1 MMSTNTFFSI
11 TTIAAL
17 LVGIAFFTLAERK
30 VLAIKSTPIK
40 KAWATFSL
48 LMALPILIGSSTNPL
63 DPALQFFESI
73 VWSDGIGANQL
84 VRLFKL
90 FLDAVNTANRC
101 SNDQQLEL
109 VCTHLQTLLTAMN
122 QKFIRSPMPE
132 RWIAGI
138 NAGNIRPW
146 AVDVLNYPNLA
157 EAQPGLCLISH
168 FMRWC
173 LEHEDAL
180 RNLASQI
187 SK

>member
-1 MMSTNTFFSI
+1 MMSTNPSFLI

-17 LVGIAFFTLAERK
+17 LVGIALFTTAERK
-30 VLAIKSTPIK
+30 VLAIKPAPIK
-40 KAWATFSL
+40 TWATFSL

-63 DPALQFFESI
+63 DPAMQFFESI
-73 VWSDGIGANQL
+73 VWSDGIGAKQL
-84 VRLFKL
+84 VKLFKL
-90 FLDAVNTANRC
+90 FLDATNTANRC

-138 NAGNIRPW
+138 NVGNVRPW
-146 AVDVLNYPNLA
+146 AADVLNYPNLA

-180 RNLASQI
+180 RNLSLTNQ
-187 SK
+187 

>member
-30 VLAIKSTPIK
+30 TSAIKPVPA

-48 LMALPILIGSSTNPL
+48 LTALPILIGGSTNPF
-63 DPALQFFESI
+63 DPALQFFASI
-73 VWSDGIGANQL
+73 VWSDGIGAKQL
-84 VRLFKL
+84 LRLFKL
-90 FLDAVNTANRC
+90 LLDAVNTANHC

-146 AVDVLNYPNLA
+146 AVDVLNYPNLV
-157 EAQPGLCLISH
+157 ETQPGLCFISH

-173 LEHEDAL
+173 LVHEDAL
-180 RNLASQI
+180 TNLVSQI